1 MLQNGNDAELFLN
14 GFFLIERIFKMECW
28 QLGSIDN
35 ALAVDKKACKKIFGK
50 LTALTK
56 LIHNIEGIIME
67 LHIISYA
74 SEKRK
79 NTLRRGK

>member
-1 MLQNGNDAELFLN
+1 
-14 GFFLIERIFKMECW
+14 MECW

-56 LIHNIEGIIME
+56 LIHNIEGIIIE
-67 LHIISYA
+67 LHIISYV
-74 SEKRK
+74 SEKWK